1 MKGRTAKAARSVHA
15 AEEDQPPSASSEEP
29 SPEPPSVRANP
40 SAGRLVAGV
49 QTPSRPVSSHPRAS
63 SSAASDARSSRLA
76 RKEPTKKA
84 IRSDADLFGPENGQ
98 RIEEQVNG
106 PLTGTK
112 PTGPKVVRARR
123 PNQTIRPSERSL
135 EFLARYFPAAT
146 QDEWN
151 DWRWQVR
158 TRLRTLAHVEKVLT
172 LSEDERSALSGH
184 SVGLPVGVTPYYA
197 SLLDRENP
205 SDPLRRTVIPVSA
218 ENVYTPG
225 EARDPLGEDG
235 HSPVPGLVHRY
246 PDRVLFLVSA
256 FCSVYCRYCTRSR
269 VVGHF
274 EDYTFN
280 RGQWERAIEYVEQ
293 TPTVR
298 DVLISGGDPLDLS
311 DENLEWLLQRL
322 RAIKHVEFLRI
333 GTKVPAVLPQRVTLN
348 LVRMLK
354 KYHPLWMSIH
364 FTHPAELTPETVE
377 ACGRLADAGIPL
389 GSQSVLLRGVNDDA
403 DVLKSLF
410 HGLLR
415 ARVRPYYLY
424 QCDPIVGSAHLRT
437 PVERGLEIIK
447 ALRGFTTGYAVP
459 TFVIDG
465 PGGGGKIPLL
475 PEYFV
480 GRDGDDILL
489 RSYDGKI
496 VRYPDPVAGSG
507 PVAVALPPAS
517 VPRADGPQGSG

>member
-1 MKGRTAKAARSVHA
+1 MKGRTAKVARPEQAAAIHNA
-15 AEEDQPPSASSEEP
+15 AVYSDEEEQPPSGSLDEPDPSSNARSDRLRRTSATLRSPAPLKSSETLQAGPRKASSRITQK
-29 SPEPPSVRANP
+29 VLN
-40 SAGRLVAGV
+40 
-49 QTPSRPVSSHPRAS
+49 T
-63 SSAASDARSSRLA
+63 SSAQEASVSAAQPAERPA
-76 RKEPTKKA
+76 
-84 IRSDADLFGPENGQ
+84 
-98 RIEEQVNG
+98 
-106 PLTGTK
+106 
-112 PTGPKVVRARR
+112 GPKVVRARR
-123 PNQTIRPSERSL
+123 PNQAIRPSERSL
-135 EFLARYFPAAT
+135 EFLARNFPGVT
-146 QDEWN
+146 QDEWS

-172 LSEDERSALSGH
+172 LSDDERGALASHAG
-184 SVGLPVGVTPYYA
+184 GLPVGITPYYA
-197 SLLDRENP
+197 SLLNVEDA
-205 SDPLRRTVIPVSA
+205 SDPLRRTVVPVGA
-218 ENVYTPG
+218 EQVLSPG

-274 EDYTFN
+274 EDYTFS
-280 RGQWERAIEYVEQ
+280 RGQWERAIAYIEN
-293 TPTVR
+293 TPTIR

-364 FTHPAELTPETVE
+364 FTHPGELSPETIE
-377 ACGRLADAGIPL
+377 ACGRLADAGVPL
-389 GSQSVLLRGVNDDA
+389 GSQTVLLRGVNDNA
-403 DVLKSLF
+403 ETLKSLF

-415 ARVRPYYLY
+415 SRVRPYYLY
-424 QCDPIVGSAHLRT
+424 QCDPIVGSAHFRT
-437 PVERGLEIIK
+437 PVEKGLEIIQ

-465 PGGGGKIPLL
+465 PGGGGKIPIL
-475 PEYFV
+475 PEYFI
-480 GRDGDDILL
+480 GREGDEILL
-489 RSYDGKI
+489 RNYEGRI
-496 VRYPDPVAGSG
+496 VRYPDPVSGS
-507 PVAVALPPAS
+507 
-517 VPRADGPQGSG
+517 